1 MTKKHMV
8 GIFKLEWQ
16 TKYRAHRIA
25 QRRADKA
32 AERLAGWQA
41 WAQGMALLRSILR
54 DEAPRLLALADA
66 DEALAKVKRY
76 E

>member
-1 MTKKHMV
+1 MTK
-8 GIFKLEWQ
+8 LQWQ
-16 TKYRAHRIA
+16 AHYRAERIT
-25 QRRADKA
+25 QRRADKMA
-32 AERLAGWQA
+32 NREAGWQA

-54 DEAPRLLALADA
+54 EESSRLLALSDA